1 MKLKLVLLLFSSFII
16 SCSGKLKS
24 HRAEKPASAVDIRR
38 IVDQQNLESK
48 IANLQKSMIDYM
60 NTANPSYTE
69 KDVKLCVD
77 ILNKYLIN
85 MAETNSKEQ
94 GMQTVASTVSQL
106 NDLNEDCDAELIE
119 TGERERIAEIIIL
132 AGSQKGY
139 NTPDE
144 DITEA
149 WREW

>member
-24 HRAEKPASAVDIRR
+24 HKAEKSASKVKSSITMGN
-38 IVDQQNLESK
+38 QNLESR
-48 IANLQKSMIDYM
+48 IADLKKSMIGYM

-69 KDVKLCVD
+69 KDVNLCVD
-77 ILNKYLIN
+77 ILNKYLID
-85 MAETNSKEQ
+85 MAKTNSKEQ
-94 GMQTVASTVSQL
+94 GMQTVESTVLQL

-119 TGERERIAEIIIL
+119 TGERESIAEIIIL

-144 DITEA
+144 DITEE